1 MQASPSLFQLA
12 ASLPP
17 TPESSRFTKRPRLES
32 IVMLLQSHGAPPD
45 GEIQSW
51 RGLQLPQS
59 GVGVLAAIS
68 EGRAAAAAP
77 GPGPCPVPASQAPL
91 ICKRIL
97 ASNRSAGVHAAMPDG
112 TTEEWA

>member
-17 TPESSRFTKRPRLES
+17 TPESSRFSKRPRLES

-59 GVGVLAAIS
+59 GVGVRAAIS

-77 GPGPCPVPASQAPL
+77 GPGPCPVPVREAPM
-91 ICKRIL
+91 ICKRIV
-97 ASNRSAGVHAAMPDG
+97 ANNRCAGLHAAMLNGATLD
-112 TTEEWA
+112 WS

>member
-1 MQASPSLFQLA
+1 MQASPSPFQLA

-97 ASNRSAGVHAAMPDG
+97 ANNWSAGLHAVILNSA
-112 TTEEWA
+112 TLEWS